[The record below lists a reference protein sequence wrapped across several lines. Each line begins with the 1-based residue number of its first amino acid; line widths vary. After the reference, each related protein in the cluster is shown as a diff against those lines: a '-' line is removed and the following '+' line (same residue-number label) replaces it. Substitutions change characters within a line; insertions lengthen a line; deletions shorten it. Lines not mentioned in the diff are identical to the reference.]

1 MNEKMITRIIIRNF
15 KAFQY
20 AEINL
25 TELNLFT
32 GMNGMGKSSF
42 IQALLLLRQS
52 QRELFTKGLSLKGEY
67 VELGKGRDVHC
78 INADSD
84 FIGIGFEIDA
94 KQEHGYSFNV
104 VKDSDLL
111 PIKIH
116 SDEQSKWIE
125 TVKSNLFSE
134 NRMLSVMSNLFS
146 NNFQYLNAARIEPH
160 VFFSANLS
168 KVQQERSLG
177 KRGEHTPLFIAL
189 NRSEPIALTTVQH
202 PKAIN
207 NTLLANIDAWLS
219 EITPGTRLDSTYLN
233 DIDIVKLTYRFEQ
246 GEDFTP
252 EFSSVNVG
260 FGFTYVLPVI
270 TAILAARPG
279 DLVIIENPES
289 HLHPQGQAKMGE
301 LLALAAN
308 GGVQLIIESHSDH
321 LLNGL
326 RVAVKKKLIEPEK
339 VSIFF
344 FERDIENDEHTTR
357 IVQPIIDENGRLDQH
372 PKGFFDEYAKQLDAL
387 IR

>member
-1 MNEKMITRIIIRNF
+1 MITRIIIKNF

-52 QRELFTKGLSLKGEY
+52 ERELFSKGLLLKGEY
-67 VELGKGRDVHC
+67 LELGKGRDVQC

-84 FIGIGFEIDA
+84 IISFAIEIDSVQNYDFDF
-94 KQEHGYSFNV
+94 KV

-111 PIKIH
+111 AIVRPEKGFKWF
-116 SDEQSKWIE
+116 DTLMATAFSK
-125 TVKSNLFSE
+125 N
-134 NRMLSVMSNLFS
+134 NMLDSISNLFS

-160 VFFSANLS
+160 SFFSANLS
-168 KVQQERSLG
+168 KVQQERTLG

-189 NRSEPIALTTVQH
+189 NRLESIALETVQH
-202 PKAIN
+202 PKAIS
-207 NTLLANIDAWLS
+207 NTLIANIDAWLS

-246 GEDFTP
+246 GRDVTP
-252 EFSSVNVG
+252 DFSSVNVG

-326 RVAVKKKLIEPEK
+326 RVAVKRKLIEPEK

-344 FERDIENDEHTTR
+344 FERDVESDEHTTR

-372 PKGFFDEYAKQLDAL
+372 PAGFFDEYAKQLDAL
-387 IR
+387 IL